1 MERFFLFFFVT
12 AAGPLRRSPHHQG
25 TNIKPLKSIHR
36 RRPASCSRS
45 LTTLTTWPGRE
56 SEERALVNQNL
67 SMFYHHAS
75 EWVIKG
81 DPCLVPSFRREAAH
95 GQMTLFF
102 LSPHARARA
111 VLTTQAKVL
120 SQSKVSKFIPHA
132 RIYVT
137 HLCPRGS
144 LACFQTPAWCRLD
157 PGPRCSLP
165 CPCLSTLG
173 TNKRD
178 GTNGTERLVQEA
190 DVRHHHPPAFVSSS
204 SLPSHTL
211 WHLHPHP
218 SISGRLRPATKV
230 APRPNWEWWEMD

>member
-1 MERFFLFFFVT
+1 
-12 AAGPLRRSPHHQG
+12 
-25 TNIKPLKSIHR
+25 
-36 RRPASCSRS
+36 
-45 LTTLTTWPGRE
+45 
-56 SEERALVNQNL
+56 
-67 SMFYHHAS
+67 MFYHHAS

-81 DPCLVPSFRREAAH
+81 DHCLVSSSRQEAAH
-95 GQMTLFF
+95 GQITLFF

-111 VLTTQAKVL
+111 VLSTRAKVL

-137 HLCPRGS
+137 HLCPRGA

-165 CPCLSTLG
+165 CPCLSALG

-190 DVRHHHPPAFVSSS
+190 DVRRRHP
-204 SLPSHTL
+204 LPL
-211 WHLHPHP
+211 LLPPRP
-218 SISGRLRPATKV
+218 SPFLLTPSDTYNHSPRFDERPA
-230 APRPNWEWWEMD
+230 PPSS